1 MVYIQNTLCI
11 INLIWSCIL
20 GNSQIGPYLF
30 RDTSFKKQVT
40 FNEHMVETNSIYFV
54 QVHYGVTWYGITQNI
69 VCVKE
74 LICSYILGKQSTIEC
89 KLPTLKKHKI

>member
-30 RDTSFKKQVT
+30 RDTSFKKQGI
-40 FNEHMVETNSIYFV
+40 FNEHMVKINSIGMGLRDMVY
-54 QVHYGVTWYGITQNI
+54 TQNI

-74 LICSYILGKQSTIEC
+74 LICSYILGNSQLLNASYQPSRNSKYSQ
-89 KLPTLKKHKI
+89 LG